1 MPSSTRTTIWTAP
14 GTIQTFTTLEAE
26 EVGEEKA
33 GGKVG
38 GKIHAADQGKSHAR
52 VSGFQL

>member
-38 GKIHAADQGKSHAR
+38 GKIHAADRGKSHAQ